1 MLKIG
6 YDKFPIT
13 GKGHFDIHLIN
24 SCHVETVVL
33 LSDKKIDGHINI
45 DLDVEKLEDKSVA
58 SK

>member
-1 MLKIG
+1 M
-6 YDKFPIT
+6 FPYIVDNLNDVS
-13 GKGHFDIHLIN
+13 G
-24 SCHVETVVL
+24 HVETVVL